1 MRDPAA
7 TFTHTQ
13 IPLAFAMSP
22 TLPFKISTGATRIP
36 YSPRLPSAF
45 PNLRIF
51 VPHKVRRKWR
61 ATKGR
66 LRVGQSPASNV
77 FALQTS
83 FSPAE
88 TIQALRRHQ
97 WSLYDF
103 QYFGLAVLGIF
114 CLSIMQEPG
123 PMLKT
128 LIATCL
134 MISLILPVTR
144 QFFLPFLPIAAW
156 LIFWFSCKY
165 VHAPILSTE

>member
-1 MRDPAA
+1 MAA
-7 TFTHTQ
+7 PFTFKN
-13 IPLAFAMSP
+13 PMSRMP
-22 TLPFKISTGATRIP
+22 S
-36 YSPRLPSAF
+36 SPQFPSAF

-83 FSPAE
+83 FSPSD
-88 TIQALRRHQ
+88 TIKALHRHQ

-123 PMLKT
+123 PMIKT
-128 LIATCL
+128 LIATGL
-134 MISLILPVTR
+134 MISLILPATR

-156 LIFWFSCKY
+156 LILWYSCKY
-165 VHAPILSTE
+165 VMLAFSSVPSALPAISGRIARRL